1 VQSWWER
8 KALSGSNYRRELD
21 RDVSCLLS
29 CFLCS
34 INGLAREL
42 KKRGQGVDIGGRRVQ
57 MLLYA
62 DDIVLLAETPDDL
75 QRMLDVVSEYSRK
88 WKVRVNPR

>member
-1 VQSWWER
+1 MYQTVESAVLVGDESTDWF
-8 KALSGSNYRRELD
+8 ELQAGV
-21 RDVSCLLS
+21 RQGCVMSPVLFSL
-29 CFLCS
+29 F

-62 DDIVLLAETPDDL
+62 DDIALLAETPDDL
-75 QRMLDVVSEYSRK
+75 QRIRRGI
-88 WKVRVNPR
+88 RVQ